1 MMRRMAVARTQ
12 PRRVNASPST
22 STSTPSTKTTIML
35 APSGDRKP
43 SGAPATHSSPSTS
56 KMELASLV
64 CRRISC
70 HLTVSSSAFGSG
82 AVSRNQPSRERRILM
97 LSVVACHCI
106 VTTPLHDEPFHAAT
120 CPAGPHSSF
129 LANHHCWRVGE
140 SHRRQHTTPGWR
152 RAIRHHARAAVT
164 MVSLRETLY
173 PLLFSHAPPSS
184 VAPRYT
190 PRPPPRTGVPH

>member
-12 PRRVNASPST
+12 PGRVNASPST

-43 SGAPATHSSPSTS
+43 NGAPATHSSPSTS

-82 AVSRNQPSRERRILM
+82 VVSRNQPSRERRILM
-97 LSVVACHCI
+97 LSVVVCHCI
-106 VTTPLHDEPFHAAT
+106 VTNPLHDEPFHAAT

-152 RAIRHHARAAVT
+152 RAIRHHARAAGT
-164 MVSLRETLY
+164 MGSLREPFY
-173 PLLFSHAPPSS
+173 APPFSHPHSFSPPPLHTSPPAPP
-184 VAPRYT
+184 A
-190 PRPPPRTGVPH
+190 RT